1 LSIDDLRFLILDI
14 PQPIG
19 NPQSKIV
26 NRAAYC
32 RLLNLKIKSCVNRA
46 VCVAYTARF
55 KTISLWRRKMRIRR
69 SMRKK
74 PLRRPTKKAGP
85 KRYRIAQQ
93 KKRLATAGVTEAV
106 LRRMTNKDIRESL
119 MKNQA

>member
-1 LSIDDLRFLILDI
+1 
-14 PQPIG
+14 
-19 NPQSKIV
+19 
-26 NRAAYC
+26 
-32 RLLNLKIKSCVNRA
+32 
-46 VCVAYTARF
+46 
-55 KTISLWRRKMRIRR
+55 MRIRR

-93 KKRLATAGVTEAV
+93 KKRLAAAGVVEAV

-119 MKNQA
+119 MKNKV